1 MKKEKI
7 KPSSQLL
14 KPSAATI
21 FRFEVVGIDLN
32 AEKIGN
38 LNRSIAQE
46 NNSNIVQLLKN
57 ENLELAFDT
66 VPNSYFAG
74 NLQMIDT
81 YFPEIMAWLMLN
93 SYLQTNK
100 QFEYAVKAINSINP
114 LQFKRDHYHNSYSYK
129 INVFLLALASGMLP
143 NKVWDGNLNYISI
156 KNWIIKHNDGHCN
169 SYTNLY
175 KFGDYILERVVFEI
189 STDNFTDSNG
199 IYLLNDRYYLDL
211 ALGLGFISKVQ
222 SLFCN
227 LIDNYRDYF
236 YNE

>member
-57 ENLELAFDT
+57 EKAELVFDA
-66 VPNSYFAG
+66 VPNSCFAG

-93 SYLQTNK
+93 SYSQSDNRLM
-100 QFEYAVKAINSINP
+100 YAVKEMHLINP
-114 LQFKRDHYHNSYSYK
+114 LHYNLEDRHDVYDYK
-129 INVFLLALASGMLP
+129 IKSFLIALISGMMP
-143 NKVWDGNLNYISI
+143 DVVWRGNQDNRLIMKWTNAHINA
-156 KNWIIKHNDGHCN
+156 KLTDA
-169 SYTNLY
+169 TNL
-175 KFGDYILERVVFEI
+175 DTLAELLLERVVFDKSANQFNE
-189 STDNFTDSNG
+189 SNG
-199 IYLLNDRYYLDL
+199 IYQRNGRYYLDL
-211 ALGLGFISKVQ
+211 ELGLDFIDRS
-222 SLFCN
+222 
-227 LIDNYRDYF
+227 
-236 YNE
+236 